1 MQKAISILKNEEGTV
16 IVVALLILVLLTII
30 GISGTNTTVT
40 ELQIVGNDARYR
52 QNFYRAE
59 AAVMEAAQ
67 MLENTPTSILEDRT
81 FNTVG
86 YEWLTGR
93 NVNASVMTDTANWNI
108 GTNCKN
114 STVTPL
120 AGTMY
125 SMYSAV
131 EERVGPGSSL
141 DMTGTQLYEY
151 SIYGLWNA
159 NNGQSLIGIGYKMRF

>member
-16 IVVALLILVLLTII
+16 IVVALLILVMLTII

-59 AAVMEAAQ
+59 GAVMEAAQ
-67 MLENTPTSILEDRT
+67 MLENAPVGNLEDRT
-81 FNTVG
+81 FTALT
-86 YEWLTGR
+86 WLTGR
-93 NVNASVMTDTANWNI
+93 NVNAKDM
-108 GTNCKN
+108 
-114 STVTPL
+114 TVTGNWDDDPTSPACNSE
-120 AGTMY
+120 AGTLA
-125 SMYSAV
+125 MYSAV